1 MKGVRRVVVVDEVGE
16 VCLEQ
21 IVVEQSRRGVRLED
35 VVEFADEIEQ
45 IVVEQRRDRH
55 EDEDRG

>member
-1 MKGVRRVVVVDEVGE
+1 MKRVRRVVVVDEVGE
-16 VCLEQ
+16 VC
-21 IVVEQSRRGVRLED
+21 LED

-55 EDEDRG
+55 EDEDRGGDRARW